1 MSYAHTSLAIDSKLD
16 IASKYNELVELTSD
30 GDSLYVRAREV
41 V

>member
-1 MSYAHTSLAIDSKLD
+1 MAYAHTSLAIDSKLD
-16 IASKYNELVELTSD
+16 IVSKYNELVELTSD